1 MTDDRFGGAWL
12 VTEYVHDP
20 DGRFAGIVRQ
30 RRTLEAVSPDRMRVT
45 QVCEPDAELA
55 DHPMGAFAGRWV
67 FELVKHRSGL
77 GGGGGG
83 TLQTAGPAPD
93 HEEDSAGG
101 MRTYVGPDVVGYGI
115 EWSPG
120 AVTSQGFWP
129 RFGHSFESWAVLTAP
144 ERQLTGG
151 FFAAAGREVAA
162 IVGVAVPDGGE
173 WPALDLAAEPPDPT
187 VGSEPQRRVGPLA
200 VAERWPSPVEQ
211 LRTLALADPQ
221 TAQSVIITD
230 RRGHQTRRVD
240 MSVTPWP

>member
-1 MTDDRFGGAWL
+1 MTEDRFGGAWL

-20 DGRFAGIVRQ
+20 DGRFAGVVRQ

-45 QVCEPDAELA
+45 QVCEPDPELA

-67 FELVKHRSGL
+67 FELVKHRPGPGA
-77 GGGGGG
+77 GGGAP
-83 TLQTAGPAPD
+83 QTAGPAPD
-93 HEEDSAGG
+93 PEEEDPAGG

-129 RFGHSFESWAVLTAP
+129 RFGHSFESWAVVVAP

-151 FFAAAGREVAA
+151 FFTVAGREVAA
-162 IVGVAVPDGGE
+162 IVGVAAPDAGE
-173 WPALDLAAEPPDPT
+173 WPALDLAAEPPDPG
-187 VGSEPQRRVGPLA
+187 VGPEAQRRVGPLA

-211 LRTLALADPQ
+211 VRTLALADPQ
-221 TAQSVIITD
+221 TGQSVIITD
-230 RRGHQTRRVD
+230 RRGHQTRLTFFD
-240 MSVTPWP
+240 FQKI